1 MAKFRHFKLKTSEH
15 WPAVFTN
22 KNSKWYAIG
31 RKELIPD
38 KSSQLQEAI
47 KSRKI
52 VYTVGTESNIHGTE
66 QKQCIAKSQIL

>member
-1 MAKFRHFKLKTSEH
+1 M
-15 WPAVFTN
+15 
-22 KNSKWYAIG
+22 
-31 RKELIPD
+31 
-38 KSSQLQEAI
+38 QEAI